1 MTTVEH
7 MRTIEYLQAIASD
20 AGMVVRVGGIDGRSV
35 QLGMDAKKFPNYC
48 EDNWLCHY
56 PTVEEAIAFVR
67 GWVSRPV
74 HDALGVEKKEKKG

>member
-1 MTTVEH
+1 MTTIDNMRAIEH
-7 MRTIEYLQAIASD
+7 LQAIATD
-20 AGMVVRVGGIDGRSV
+20 AGMVVSVGGIDGRSV
-35 QLGMDAKKFPNYC
+35 QLGMDAKKFPNYR

-74 HDALGVEKKEKKG
+74 HDALGAQEA